1 LRFFIQG
8 GQIEEARALIRQK
21 FKTLYDINIRV
32 RGYLDALWFI
42 HLVASKQIL
51 EAITFSTNTLFQY
64 TEPPFQISLPT
75 KDNQGNHSEIPISE
89 ITALLC
95 YEEPE
100 KSDLKFLV
108 TAEQSQII
116 ADAINNEII
125 SMSLHP

>member
-75 KDNQGNHSEIPISE
+75 KDNQG
-89 ITALLC
+89 
-95 YEEPE
+95 